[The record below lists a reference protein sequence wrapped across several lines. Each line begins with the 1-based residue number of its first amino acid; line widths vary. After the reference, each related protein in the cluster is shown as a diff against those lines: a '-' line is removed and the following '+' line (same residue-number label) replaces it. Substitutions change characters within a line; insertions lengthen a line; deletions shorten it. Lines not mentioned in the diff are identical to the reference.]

1 MGGKTKTKTFSLQAV
16 KKKKKKD
23 QIWVTGRG
31 LQTQVGCVLA
41 YNTQMMIELFF
52 EVAGMG

>member
-1 MGGKTKTKTFSLQAV
+1 MCVGLGPDRVRATAR
-16 KKKKKKD
+16 
-23 QIWVTGRG
+23 I